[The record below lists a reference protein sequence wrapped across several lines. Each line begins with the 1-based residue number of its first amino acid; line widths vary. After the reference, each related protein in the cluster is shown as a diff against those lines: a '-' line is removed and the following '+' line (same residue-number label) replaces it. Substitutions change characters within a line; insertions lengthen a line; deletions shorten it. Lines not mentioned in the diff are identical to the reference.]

1 MTIATV
7 NCPHCDCAYRMERG
21 DEIRTKDCAACGND
35 LCGECAQF
43 ECASCDLPH
52 CAEHKVVYDDET
64 VCASCALAWV
74 QDAVRQAQRLLEE
87 RMEQRM
93 ARAIAA
99 TPDWRAGAANEPCP
113 LFEEK
118 EVA

>member
-7 NCPHCDCAYRMERG
+7 NCPHCDCAYRIERG
-21 DEIRTKDCAACGND
+21 DEIRTKDCATCGND

-52 CAEHKVVYDDET
+52 CAEHKVVYDGEA

-74 QDAVRQAQRLLEE
+74 QDAMRQAQRLLEE

-93 ARAIAA
+93 TRATAA
-99 TPDWRAGAANEPCP
+99 MKAWRATAAAQPVPFGES
-113 LFEEK
+113 